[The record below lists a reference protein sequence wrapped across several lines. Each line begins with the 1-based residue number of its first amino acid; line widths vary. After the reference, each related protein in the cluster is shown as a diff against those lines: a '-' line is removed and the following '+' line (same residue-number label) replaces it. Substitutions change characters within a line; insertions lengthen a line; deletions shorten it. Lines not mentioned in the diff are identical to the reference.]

1 MNYQTKVN
9 ASIRASGINSFSLYK
24 YFIISCDKKS

>member
-9 ASIRASGINSFSLYK
+9 ASIRAS
-24 YFIISCDKKS
+24 